1 VNPAR
6 VRRRRG
12 LLLLSLALASGGLAA
27 SEVGRKVGE
36 VEARVGAPVP
46 VVVAREA
53 LAPGK
58 EIPTREVRRL
68 LDIRDVPEAFASP
81 DALADPSEAAG
92 LVPAV
97 PVAAG
102 SQLTVA
108 HFAAAA
114 GEGRGALL
122 GAGERA
128 IEVAVAGGEALSTEG
143 PGGRVDVV
151 VSTEPHAGAGR
162 TFVAL
167 EDVEVLSVGAPAGG
181 GFGAGGGEGAAA
193 TATAAVTLRVTARQ
207 AVYLTAAQNFA
218 REIRLLPRPPGDR
231 GRAGRFAVE
240 ANGL

>member
-1 VNPAR
+1 MSATR

-27 SEVGRKVGE
+27 SEVGRKVSD

-46 VVVAREA
+46 VVVAREDI
-53 LAPGK
+53 PGDE
-58 EIPTREVRRL
+58 EIKPGAAGRL
-68 LDIRDVPEAFASP
+68 LAVREIPEAFAAP

-102 SQLTVA
+102 SQLTLS

-114 GEGRGALL
+114 GERRGTAL
-122 GAGERA
+122 GPGERA
-128 IEVAVAGGEALSTEG
+128 VEVAVGGGEALAGAG
-143 PGGRVDVV
+143 PGARVDVV

-167 EDVEVLSVGAPAGG
+167 EDVEVLAIGGAPGG
-181 GFGAGGGEGAAA
+181 GFSAGGEGAAA
-193 TATAAVTLRVTARQ
+193 TATAAATLRVTARQ
-207 AVYLTAAQNFA
+207 AVYLTAAANFA

-231 GRAGRFAVE
+231 RRTGRFAV
-240 ANGL
+240 AAGGL